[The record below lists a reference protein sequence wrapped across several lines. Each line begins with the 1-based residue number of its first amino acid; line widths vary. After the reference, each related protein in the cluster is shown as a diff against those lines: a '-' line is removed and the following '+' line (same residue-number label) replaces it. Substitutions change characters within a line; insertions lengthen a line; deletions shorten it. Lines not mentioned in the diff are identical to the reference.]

1 MSKSFLQDHK
11 GQLYTIEAVLAAGI
25 MLCAVFFIS
34 ASTPATVTPGQD
46 FAKVQLKKYGQ
57 DVLMLLSYNEK
68 ELAVGELE
76 YTLYR
81 EHNPRPPG
89 KWYHDKHITTSPE
102 KQNEGLTTPDG
113 NQNWTTQY
121 LVMIGDNDDLYDGEE
136 EILTSYF
143 ALQGATTLEW
153 LWPKDNGT
161 LYSLMPFT
169 SGDKWKVEDYDSN
182 SITFEE
188 DSKKKAGE
196 EDYTANMVW
205 FEDDKGGVSNPVIV
219 WVDKKPEDHDR
230 VVTLDMENSQG
241 ELNETLQFAE
251 IGQGQYVVVNTPSGS
266 NEKFHVIGANGT
278 EIKGLGFNKGVTVTK
293 LATGKYKVTFDK
305 PAKGGYSIHWGSGHS
320 WQWSDPVFV
329 LVGKPGVVAGEVL
342 SPLEATIRG
351 AFSLD
356 ELNDMLHS
364 YIPENVEYNL
374 YFYDSDGKIVNNE
387 EGAMIITNGNP
398 TTEAVT
404 VNVPVFATIDG
415 TNYAT
420 YEAKLVLW
428 YK

>member
-1 MSKSFLQDHK
+1 
-11 GQLYTIEAVLAAGI
+11 
-25 MLCAVFFIS
+25 MLSAVFFIS

-76 YTLYR
+76 YILYR

-102 KQNEGLTTPDG
+102 KQNEGLTTYYG

-153 LWPKDNGT
+153 LWPKDHGALYLFNPFGT
-161 LYSLMPFT
+161 ERYWVTNFNFNSL
-169 SGDKWKVEDYDSN
+169 
-182 SITFEE
+182 TFEHDAE
-188 DSKKKAGE
+188 KEK
-196 EDYTANMVW
+196 DYTVNMVW
-205 FEDDKGGVSNPVIV
+205 FEDDKGEVSNPSIV
-219 WVDKKPEDHDR
+219 WVDKKPENHDK
-230 VVTLDMENSQG
+230 VVTLNVDESQG
-241 ELNETLQFAE
+241 ELNETLQSAE
-251 IGQGQYVVVNTPSGS
+251 IGQGQYVVVDVDKSELHGGQIY
-266 NEKFHVIGANGT
+266 VIGANGT
-278 EIKGLGFNKGVTVTK
+278 ALKGETTEKGVTVEELEK
-293 LATGKYKVTFDK
+293 KEKYKITFEQ
-305 PAKGGYSIHWGSGHS
+305 PAKGGYSIHWGNGWGSD
-320 WQWSDPVFV
+320 QRSDPVFV

-342 SPLEATIRG
+342 SPLDATIRG
-351 AFSLD
+351 ALFLD

-374 YFYDSDGKIVNNE
+374 YFYDSTGEIAYTYKGE
-387 EGAMIITNGNP
+387 KLTIINGNP
-398 TTEAVT
+398 TAEAVT
-404 VNVPVFATIDG
+404 VNVPVFSTTDG
-415 TNYAT
+415 ANYAT